1 MLETM
6 KYVRKPFYIDAVQI
20 TALNLENVA
29 KWVDGDV
36 RTDDQGQYVKVRV
49 HRPITDRQTKAYPGD
64 WVLYAGTGYKVYTPK
79 AFANSFEQHS
89 TAITLQN
96 VDEKVSEDTEIIGVV
111 EDKLVVPKKVPKKAV
126 ARPLMGSVSDPFK
139 A

>member
-6 KYVRKPFYIDAVQI
+6 KYVRKPFYIEAVQI
-20 TALNLENVA
+20 TSLNIENVA

-49 HRPITDRQTKAYPGD
+49 HRPITERQTKAYHGD

-89 TAITLQN
+89 AAITLQN
-96 VDEKVSEDTEIIGVV
+96 VDAKAVEDTEIIGVV
-111 EDKLVVPKKVPKKAV
+111 EDKLVVPKKVAKKAV
-126 ARPLMGSVSDPFK
+126 SRSPLQPVFDSPQ